1 MRGGALHLSRTSHYS
16 QNVAQRHR
24 LLKQGRLHFLGIGW
38 ALRGKVCRVIEAKL
52 LERATVLAQAQRLE
66 EALYGRRL
74 LLLVKHRRSV
84 VGNAA
89 DEADQRPFLNG
100 VHSPAWFNLAHC
112 ACEISFLF
120 PCSTRIDM
128 LEWYKYFPN

>member
-1 MRGGALHLSRTSHYS
+1 MLQGMRGGALHLSRRSHYS
-16 QNVAQRHR
+16 QDVAQRHR

-66 EALYGRRL
+66 KALYGRRL
-74 LLLVKHRRSV
+74 LLFVKHRRSV

-89 DEADQRPFLNG
+89 DERPFLHG
-100 VHSPAWFNLAHC
+100 VHSPAWFNLKGKAK
-112 ACEISFLF
+112 FLSWF
-120 PCSTRIDM
+120 RGLTALD
-128 LEWYKYFPN
+128 YKYFPN